1 MTYKIGICDDEA
13 TAIEYETSVVKTWAQ
28 SMGHSIHLQSFNSAE
43 AFLFQY
49 EEEHDYDILLL
60 DIEMGGM
67 NGLTLAK
74 KIREKNELVQII
86 FVTGYSEYI
95 SEGYEVA
102 ALHYLMKPVKEDKLL
117 EVLNRA
123 TDKLKKND
131 KALIIDSGDGISRV
145 PLFEIRYLEVN
156 QNYVTIHAKED
167 ITIKKPLK
175 ELEAELDERF
185 FRIGRSYII
194 NLNCIARVS
203 KKDVYLN
210 TGDTLPLPRG
220 MYEPLNRAII
230 SHM

>member
-1 MTYKIGICDDEA
+1 MTYKIGICDDES
-13 TAIEYETSVVKTWAQ
+13 TVIEYEKTIVNAWA
-28 SMGHSIHLQSFNSAE
+28 SSKGHNIVLRTFNSAE

-102 ALHYLMKPVKEDKLL
+102 ALHYLMKPVKENKLL

-175 ELEAELDERF
+175 ELEAELDDRF

-194 NLNCIARVS
+194 NLNCIERVS

>member
-1 MTYKIGICDDEA
+1 MTYKIGICDDES
-13 TAIEYETSVVKTWAQ
+13 TVIEYEKTIVNAWA
-28 SMGHSIHLQSFNSAE
+28 SSKGHNIVLRTFNSAE
-43 AFLFQY
+43 SFLFQY
-49 EEEHDYDILLL
+49 EEENNYDILLL
-60 DIEMGGM
+60 DIEMGNM

-86 FVTGYSEYI
+86 FITGYSEYI

-102 ALHYLMKPVKEDKLL
+102 ALHYLMKPVKEKKLL
-117 EVLNRA
+117 DVLSRA
-123 TDKLKKND
+123 SERLKKND
-131 KALIIDSGDGISRV
+131 KALFLETTEGITRI

-156 QNYVTIHAKED
+156 QNYVTIHGKED

-194 NLNCIARVS
+194 NLNIIERVS

-210 TGDTLPLPRG
+210 SGEVIPLPRG

-230 SHM
+230 SHI